1 MYMKNP
7 IEMLKEIKNLL
18 GVELSEDAK
27 QLEVVAEEVKLA
39 QMKLEN
45 GTVIEAEM
53 FEKDYEVF
61 IVTEDNKVAMP
72 VGEYEMEDGKI
83 LVVEEEGIIKEIK
96 EKAEEVEEEVKEEVE
111 EEVEMAEEYATKAEL
126 AEIKSMIEEIKA
138 MIKPKEEMSEEA
150 VLKAELS
157 KPAAEPF
164 KHNPEAKSQIAS
176 GFLFSQERE
185 MSPADRIMNR
195 IANLK

>member
-1 MYMKNP
+1 MNMKNP

-18 GVELSEDAK
+18 GVELSEDTK
-27 QLEVVAEEVKLA
+27 ELEVVAQEVKLA

-83 LVVEEEGIIKEIK
+83 LVVEEEGIIKEVK
-96 EKAEEVEEEVKEEVE
+96 EEEVKEEVKEEVE
-111 EEVEMAEEYATKAEL
+111 EEVEMAEVYATKAEL

-164 KHNPEAKSQIAS
+164 KHNPEAKAEAVQ
-176 GFLFSQERE
+176 GFLFSQNRE
-185 MSPADRIMNR
+185 LTTLDRIMNN

>member
-1 MYMKNP
+1 MNMKNP

-18 GVELSEDAK
+18 GVELSEETK
-27 QLEVVAEEVKLA
+27 ELEVVAQEVKLA

-83 LVVEEEGIIKEIK
+83 LVVEEEGIIKEVK
-96 EKAEEVEEEVKEEVE
+96 EEEVKEEVKEEVE
-111 EEVEMAEEYATKAEL
+111 EEVEMAEVYATKAEL

-164 KHNPEAKSQIAS
+164 KHNPEAKSENVQ
-176 GFLFSQERE
+176 GFLFSQNRE
-185 MSPADRIMNR
+185 MTTLDRIMNN

>member
-1 MYMKNP
+1 MNMKNP

-18 GVELSEDAK
+18 GVELSEDTK
-27 QLEVVAEEVKLA
+27 ELEVVAQEVKLA

-83 LVVEEEGIIKEIK
+83 LVVEEEGIIKEVK
-96 EKAEEVEEEVKEEVE
+96 EEEVKEEVKEEVE
-111 EEVEMAEEYATKAEL
+111 EEVEMAEVYATKAEL

-164 KHNPEAKSQIAS
+164 KHNPEAKPEMVQ
-176 GFLFSQERE
+176 GFLFSQNRE
-185 MSPADRIMNR
+185 FTTIDRIMNN

>member
-1 MYMKNP
+1 MNMKNP

-18 GVELSEDAK
+18 GVELSEDTK
-27 QLEVVAEEVKLA
+27 ELEVVAQEVKLA

-83 LVVEEEGIIKEIK
+83 LVVEEEGIIKEVK
-96 EKAEEVEEEVKEEVE
+96 EEEVKEEVKEEVE
-111 EEVEMAEEYATKAEL
+111 EEVEMAEVYATKAEL

-164 KHNPEAKSQIAS
+164 KHNPEAKSEMVQ
-176 GFLFSQERE
+176 GFLFSQNRE
-185 MSPADRIMNR
+185 FTTIDRIMNN

>member
-1 MYMKNP
+1 MNMKNP

-18 GVELSEDAK
+18 GVELSEETK
-27 QLEVVAEEVKLA
+27 ELEVVAQEVKLA

-61 IVTEDNKVAMP
+61 IVTEDSKVAMP

-83 LVVEEEGIIKEIK
+83 LVVEEEGIIKEVK
-96 EKAEEVEEEVKEEVE
+96 EEEVKEEVKEEVE
-111 EEVEMAEEYATKAEL
+111 EEVEMAEVYATKAEL

-164 KHNPEAKSQIAS
+164 KHNPEAKSENVQ
-176 GFLFSQERE
+176 GFLFSQNRE
-185 MSPADRIMNR
+185 MTTLDRIMNN

>member
-1 MYMKNP
+1 MNMKNP

-18 GVELSEDAK
+18 GVELSEDTK
-27 QLEVVAEEVKLA
+27 ELEVVAQEVKLA

-83 LVVEEEGIIKEIK
+83 LVVEEEGIIKEVK
-96 EKAEEVEEEVKEEVE
+96 EEEVKEEVKEEVE
-111 EEVEMAEEYATKAEL
+111 EEVEMAEVYATKAEL
-126 AEIKSMIEEIKA
+126 AEIKSMIDEIKA

-164 KHNPEAKSQIAS
+164 KHNPEAKPEMVQ
-176 GFLFSQERE
+176 GFLFSQNRE
-185 MSPADRIMNR
+185 FTTIDRIMNN

>member
-1 MYMKNP
+1 MNMKNP

-18 GVELSEDAK
+18 GVELSEDTK
-27 QLEVVAEEVKLA
+27 ELEVVAQEVKLA

-83 LVVEEEGIIKEIK
+83 LVVEEEGIIKEVK
-96 EKAEEVEEEVKEEVE
+96 EEEVKEEVKEEVE
-111 EEVEMAEEYATKAEL
+111 EEVEMAEVYATKAEL
-126 AEIKSMIEEIKA
+126 AEIKSIIEEIKA

-164 KHNPEAKSQIAS
+164 KHNPEAKPEMVQ
-176 GFLFSQERE
+176 GFLFSQNRE
-185 MSPADRIMNR
+185 FTTIDRIMNN